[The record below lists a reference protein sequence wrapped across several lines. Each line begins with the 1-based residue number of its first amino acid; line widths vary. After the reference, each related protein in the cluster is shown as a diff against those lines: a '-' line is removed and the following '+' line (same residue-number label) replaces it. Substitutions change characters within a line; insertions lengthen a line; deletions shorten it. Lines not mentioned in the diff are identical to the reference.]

1 MGMVIFN
8 HTLLF
13 SHPWLL
19 LTALVAVPMV
29 ALAWRS
35 LASVGPVRRWLAAV
49 MRVLVVLLLAVLL
62 ADPVLTQTHDQVTVI
77 AVVDRSQSVPP
88 EVAKA
93 SVKYLTDALARRR
106 PDDRVAVIDAAEVA
120 LIEKLANRDTAVH
133 ERVESLTGEET
144 NLSAGVQLGL
154 AIAPPNTAVR
164 VLVASDG
171 NETSGDLREAAR
183 VAAANHIPIDVLPLR
198 YHYDHEV
205 VFTRLVSPPI
215 ARVGETAALRFVL
228 SSTGPAR
235 GKIYLSLNGKPVELD
250 PGGEGT
256 PASVQLKA
264 GTNVKTVSL
273 PIPGRGLHKFEAT
286 FVPDDPSMDSL
297 VQNNKASSLTYVS
310 GPGHVLVVD
319 EDGVA
324 GASVAKSLAAASID
338 TRHIRSTEFPQTLA
352 DLLDTDAIVLA
363 SASCAD
369 FTHAQQEL
377 LVQYVKE
384 LGGGFAMVG
393 GPESFGAGGW
403 IGSPVAE
410 ILPLDMDPPQKKN
423 MPKGALVLIMHA
435 CEMPQGNYWGKEVA
449 LAAVNSLS
457 RLDLAGVISYSWNS
471 GKAWDF
477 PLGPIEDKSAVNTA
491 IQQMAMGDM
500 PDFGGPVQTA
510 YDALVKSDAVQRHII
525 IISDGDPSMPS
536 QSLLDKCKEARITI
550 TGVAVFP
557 HDVSMAQS
565 LKKIADETGGRFYHV
580 RDPNLLPQIFIKEA
594 QVVHRALINE
604 PKPPVAPKI
613 VGGQGEILRGLGGAP
628 PISGYVLT
636 GPKGG
641 ASELLMT
648 LPVPDGA
655 GNMQEDPILAA
666 WQVGVGR
673 CVALTTSADS
683 RWAPQWL
690 AWGGFNRFW
699 EQTIRWVARSR
710 QPPDCV
716 IFTDVQGRQVT
727 ITAEGMDRQGNFVQF
742 TGMSGRVI
750 GPDMDARDLVMSQVG
765 PGQYRATFAAG
776 RSGSYLVNLK
786 YQKAGGDGASNM
798 VQAVVT
804 VPYAP
809 EFRDLADNAPLLE
822 EVARETGGR
831 VLPPDP
837 EGVDLFDRAGLVMPS
852 TPLPL
857 TKPLL
862 FVWLAMFLTDVA
874 VRRLAFDFRAM
885 AAGAMGLVWRRFHR
899 APVKEDERLEQLRS
913 RKKKVRDKVTGK
925 GAESSRRF
933 EAPSGAAAEMPDTR
947 ERQRIEAEKA
957 EAARKAAGRTAG
969 GPAPGGAAGKAD
981 GGGYMDQ
988 LKKARERAR
997 KGMGKDKEES

>member
-13 SHPWLL
+13 NHPWWLL
-19 LTALVAVPMV
+19 AALAAVPMV
-29 ALAWRS
+29 ALAWRA
-35 LASVGPVRRWLAAV
+35 LAAVGPVRRYLAAAV
-49 MRVLVVLLLAVLL
+49 RVIVVLLLALLL
-62 ADPVLTQTHDQVTVI
+62 ADPVLTQKHDQVTVI

-88 EVAKA
+88 EVGKA
-93 SVKYLTDALARRR
+93 ALAYLAEALAKRR
-106 PDDRVAVIDAAEVA
+106 PDDRVAVIDTAEVA
-120 LIEKLANRDTAVH
+120 MIEKLASRDTTVR
-133 ERVESLTGEET
+133 ERAESLTGEET

-183 VAAANHIPIDVLPLR
+183 IAAANNIPIDVLPLKFR
-198 YHYDHEV
+198 YDHEV
-205 VFTRLVSPPI
+205 VFTRLVSPPN
-215 ARVGETAALRFVL
+215 ARAGETAALRFVL
-228 SSTGPAR
+228 ASTGPAR
-235 GKIYLSLNGKPVELD
+235 GRIYLSHNGQPVQLD

-256 PASVQLKA
+256 AAPVQLKA

-273 PIPGRGLHKFEAT
+273 PIPSRGLHKFEAT
-286 FVPDDPSMDSL
+286 FVPDDAGQDSL
-297 VQNNKASSLTYVS
+297 VQNNKAASLTYVS

-319 EDGVA
+319 EDGLA
-324 GASVAKSLAAASID
+324 GAPIARSLAAASID
-338 TRHIRSTEFPQTLA
+338 ARQIRSDQFPQTLA
-352 DLLDTDAIVLA
+352 DLLDTDAVVLA

-369 FTHAQQEL
+369 FSHAQQEL

-384 LGGGFAMVG
+384 LGGGLVMVG
-393 GPESFGAGGW
+393 GPQSFGAGGW
-403 IGSPVAE
+403 IGSPVADV
-410 ILPLDMDPPQKKN
+410 LPVDMDPPQKKQ

-457 RLDLAGVISYSWNS
+457 RLDLAGVMSYQWNE
-471 GKAWDF
+471 GRFWDY
-477 PLGPIEDKSAVNTA
+477 PLGPVGDKSAVVGA
-491 IQQMAMGDM
+491 IRRMSMGDM

-510 YDALVKSDAVQRHII
+510 HDALVKSDAAQKHII
-525 IISDGDPSMPS
+525 IISDGDPAMPQPALLS
-536 QSLLDKCKEARITI
+536 QCKAAGITI

-557 HDVSMAQS
+557 HDPSTIQNLARIAQ
-565 LKKIADETGGRFYHV
+565 ATGGRFYNV
-580 RDPNLLPQIFIKEA
+580 KDPNLLPQIFVKEA
-594 QVVHRALINE
+594 QTIRRTLINE
-604 PKPPVAPKI
+604 KPFTPKI
-613 VGGQGEILRGLGGAP
+613 VGGTSEVLRGLGGLP
-628 PISGYVLT
+628 GLNGYVFT

-648 LPVPDGA
+648 GPED
-655 GNMQEDPILAA
+655 DPIMAQ

-683 RWAPQWL
+683 KWAPQWM
-690 AWGGFNRFW
+690 AWGGFNRFS
-699 EQTIRWVARSR
+699 EQMIRWVARSR
-710 QPPDCV
+710 QPTDCV
-716 IFTDVQGRQVT
+716 VFADVQGRQVT

-742 TGMSGRVI
+742 AGMTGKVI
-750 GPDMDARDLVMSQVG
+750 GPDVDSQDLLLSQVG
-765 PGQYRATFAAG
+765 PGQYRATFTAG

-786 YQKAGGDGASNM
+786 YRKVGPDAAYNM
-798 VQAVVT
+798 VQSVVT

-837 EGVDLFDRAGLVMPS
+837 EKVDLFDRAGLVLPA

-862 FVWLAMFLTDVA
+862 IAWVVLFLVDVA
-874 VRRLAFDFRAM
+874 ARRLAIDFRAM
-885 AAGAMGLVWRRFHR
+885 AAGAVGWVTRRR
-899 APVKEDERLEQLRS
+899 KPKAKDDERLQQLRS
-913 RKKKVRDKVTGK
+913 RKQKVREKITGK
-925 GAESSRRF
+925 GAKAEAARRF
-933 EAPSGAAAEMPDTR
+933 EAPAGVDAEMPDARHR
-947 ERQRIEAEKA
+947 ERAAAEAA
-957 EAARKAAGRTAG
+957 EAARSAAAKQAAADK
-969 GPAPGGAAGKAD
+969 PATPKAD
-981 GGGYMDQ
+981 GGYMDQ

-997 KGMGKDKEES
+997 KGMGDKQG